1 MIIPAFTLFIL
12 GTMVGSFLSVINY
25 RIRHNKSGILFGRS
39 ECRHCRKKLTAFEL
53 IPLISYSISRGKCR
67 HCGKSIS
74 PIYPLLELISG
85 LLLLFLYMS
94 YPFIGVTYAGIT
106 FFDGFLLLQYI
117 YTAFVVLCLIGILFY
132 DIEYLEIPEL
142 YTFPAIAIIFVWG
155 IFSPTISLYSM
166 ALGGGL
172 AALFFGGQVMISK
185 EEWLGSGDTQVG
197 ILMGLFLGWELFLV
211 ALMVTYFL
219 GLLITL
225 LLMALKKVNRKS
237 KIPFAPFL
245 VIGTL
250 ISLFYGS
257 YLIELY
263 TTTLL

>member
-1 MIIPAFTLFIL
+1 MILPAIILFII
-12 GTMVGSFLSVINY
+12 GTMAGSFLSVVNY
-25 RIRHNKSGILFGRS
+25 RIRNNKPGILFGRS
-39 ECRHCRKKLTAFEL
+39 ECRHCRKKLTASEL
-53 IPLISYSISRGKCR
+53 IPLVSYIISRGKCR

-74 PIYPLLELISG
+74 PTYPLLELLSG
-85 LLLLFLYMS
+85 LLLLFLYML
-94 YPFIGVTYAGIT
+94 YPFISVTLGGIT
-106 FFDGFLLLQYI
+106 FFDGFLLLHYV

-142 YTFPAIAIIFVWG
+142 YTFPAIAIIFLWG
-155 IFSPTISLYSM
+155 IFSPTIELYDM
-166 ALGGGL
+166 AVGGGL
-172 AALFFGGQVMISK
+172 AALFFGGQVMLSK
-185 EEWLGSGDTQVG
+185 EQWLGSGDTQVG
-197 ILMGLFLGWELFLV
+197 IIMGLFLGWKLFLV
-211 ALMVTYFL
+211 ALMATYFL

-250 ISLFYGS
+250 ISLFYGR

-263 TTTLL
+263 TKTLL